1 MVNSIRFNS
10 VYYDLEQGWQS
21 VTFLVRIRDFR
32 IPDFLVKIDTDS
44 RIPDSDYGFFK
55 KTVKDAEISKKS
67 LAARK
72 QSCFIAY
79 ELNTLQFKTLQTNE
93 SFFLLYKL

>member
-1 MVNSIRFNS
+1 MVFP
-10 VYYDLEQGWQS
+10 QGWQS

-44 RIPDSDYGFFK
+44 RIPDSDSGFFK
-55 KTVKDAEISKKS
+55 KTVKDAKISKKS
-67 LAARK
+67 SPARK

-79 ELNTLQFKTLQTNE
+79 ELNRAKVEPFPLK
-93 SFFLLYKL
+93 FLF

>member
-1 MVNSIRFNS
+1 MAHVI
-10 VYYDLEQGWQS
+10 LKQGWQS

-55 KTVKDAEISKKS
+55 KTVKDAKISKKS
-67 LAARK
+67 SPARK

-79 ELNTLQFKTLQTNE
+79 ELNTLHKDIRIVNVEVPT
-93 SFFLLYKL
+93 KL